1 MQNEFVNIAAHE
13 FRTPTQAIVEY
24 SETLEQSPER
34 NKYYEDAI
42 FRRFEFESLN
52 STIMSSL
59 VMLSVTCRHVGVDC
73 DFKGTSETEEELMN
87 NLVEHG
93 IKDHGYTREYVMN
106 PELQEKIKTQIKK
119 S

>member
-13 FRTPTQAIVEY
+13 LRTPTQAIVEY

-34 NKYYEDAI
+34 NKYYKDAI

-52 STIMSSL
+52 STIM

-73 DFKGTSETEEELMN
+73 DFKGTGETEEELMN